1 MFWDDCNK
9 QVSIKIRFE
18 AGPTFV
24 RWLIRRPF
32 SYIFLEG
39 VCSYTRRRCELS
51 QSWILVLTSP
61 RRRIARHRK
70 KLFFSF
76 QLKIFFLF
84 FCNTGL
90 HLSSF
95 NDTSPPPSVSLTH
108 WQSSWRQVYSIGLL
122 WASPAA
128 GFLSRTKKNTSGA
141 IVRPQ
146 LQRKHWNKKRRREKG
161 MRVPAG
167 LERRD
172 VHTVYIYIG
181 GMLRKQINKTLNASG
196 GSEVCRYI
204 EMRGG
209 TSKDPVCSDFHAVLR
224 SLFMCVHST
233 WCSATCYCAVIYLR
247 AQFISYF
254 FSSLDFSLLYCWLL
268 IIHLIFI
275 FFFFFIYMSEKS
287 RIQSGAAH

>member
-1 MFWDDCNK
+1 MFWNDCNK

-39 VCSYTRRRCELS
+39 VCSYTMRRCELS

-70 KLFFSF
+70 KLFF
-76 QLKIFFLF
+76 FFPAKKFFSF

-108 WQSSWRQVYSIGLL
+108 WQSLWRQVYSIGLL

-146 LQRKHWNKKRRREKG
+146 LQRKHIETKKEEEKKECVFQLG
-161 MRVPAG
+161 WKGEMY
-167 LERRD
+167 
-172 VHTVYIYIG
+172 TQCIYI
-181 GMLRKQINKTLNASG
+181 
-196 GSEVCRYI
+196 
-204 EMRGG
+204 
-209 TSKDPVCSDFHAVLR
+209 
-224 SLFMCVHST
+224 
-233 WCSATCYCAVIYLR
+233 
-247 AQFISYF
+247 
-254 FSSLDFSLLYCWLL
+254 
-268 IIHLIFI
+268 
-275 FFFFFIYMSEKS
+275 
-287 RIQSGAAH
+287 

>member
-1 MFWDDCNK
+1 MFWNDCNK

-70 KLFFSF
+70 KLFF
-76 QLKIFFLF
+76 FFPAKNFFSF

-108 WQSSWRQVYSIGLL
+108 WPCSWRQVYSIGLL

-128 GFLSRTKKNTSGA
+128 GFLSRTKKKYIRSDRSAAAAAETLK
-141 IVRPQ
+141 Q
-146 LQRKHWNKKRRREKG
+146 KKKKRKRNACSSWVGK
-161 MRVPAG
+161 
-167 LERRD
+167 ERCT
-172 VHTVYIYIG
+172 HSVYIY
-181 GMLRKQINKTLNASG
+181 RWDVEKTNK
-196 GSEVCRYI
+196 
-204 EMRGG
+204 
-209 TSKDPVCSDFHAVLR
+209 
-224 SLFMCVHST
+224 
-233 WCSATCYCAVIYLR
+233 
-247 AQFISYF
+247 
-254 FSSLDFSLLYCWLL
+254 
-268 IIHLIFI
+268 
-275 FFFFFIYMSEKS
+275 
-287 RIQSGAAH
+287 

>member
-1 MFWDDCNK
+1 MFWNDCNK

-39 VCSYTRRRCELS
+39 VCSYTMRRCELS

-70 KLFFSF
+70 KLFF
-76 QLKIFFLF
+76 FFPAKKFFSF

-108 WQSSWRQVYSIGLL
+108 WQSLWRQVYSIGLL

-128 GFLSRTKKNTSGA
+128 GFLSRTKKKYIRSDRSAAAAAETY
-141 IVRPQ
+141 
-146 LQRKHWNKKRRREKG
+146 WNKKRRREKG

-209 TSKDPVCSDFHAVLR
+209 V
-224 SLFMCVHST
+224 
-233 WCSATCYCAVIYLR
+233 
-247 AQFISYF
+247 
-254 FSSLDFSLLYCWLL
+254 
-268 IIHLIFI
+268 
-275 FFFFFIYMSEKS
+275 
-287 RIQSGAAH
+287 